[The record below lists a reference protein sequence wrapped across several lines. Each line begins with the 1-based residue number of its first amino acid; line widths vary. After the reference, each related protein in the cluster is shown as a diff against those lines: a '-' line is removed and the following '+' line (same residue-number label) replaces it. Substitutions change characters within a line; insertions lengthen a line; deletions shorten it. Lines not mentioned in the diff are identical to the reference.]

1 MPKGASPVSA
11 FVPNTAPKARKTP
24 TAKKPKTVA
33 AAPVAAEA
41 QTPAVAPPIPPMP
54 SVVSQPVLV
63 TPEMAAGYL
72 AANKRNRPLR
82 KARVERYARDM
93 AEGRWQMNGETIII
107 SDEGN
112 LLNGQHRL
120 EALVKAAVP
129 VWMMVTTGVPES
141 AFSTMDAGLTRTAGD
156 VLGMKGIL
164 NFNQVA
170 AVARIC
176 LNYKDG
182 VSISTPRTN
191 LEIEEA
197 IELHA
202 EIEQYVS
209 SHNKIYNLTH
219 SSLVIAI
226 CYLAQ
231 RFGTETENTV
241 DDFVRGVSTGVNLD
255 EFDARLTY
263 RNKIIAMT
271 ADKQRRPEQTVVW
284 YFTQRALTH
293 YLNGN
298 TIAKLVPGRGETP
311 HFSEIPSA
319 PRARVAEMWGKAIE
333 PAQD

>member
-1 MPKGASPVSA
+1 MAKGPVSA
-11 FVPNTAPKARKTP
+11 FVPAAPKPARKTP
-24 TAKKPKTVA
+24 TARKPKPV
-33 AAPVAAEA
+33 AAPVVEAEA
-41 QTPAVAPPIPPMP
+41 SAPAMPPMP
-54 SVVSQPVLV
+54 TVTSSPVLV
-63 TPEMAAGYL
+63 TPSMASAYL
-72 AANKRNRPLR
+72 ASNTRNRPLR
-82 KARVERYARDM
+82 KSRIERYASDM
-93 AEGRWQMNGETIII
+93 AAGRWQMNGETIII

-120 EALVKAAVP
+120 EALVKAGVP
-129 VWMMVTTGVPES
+129 VWMMVTTGVPET

-182 VSISTPRTN
+182 MPLSRARTN

-197 IELHA
+197 IALHP

-209 SHNKIYNLTH
+209 SHNKIYALTH

-231 RFGTETENTV
+231 RFGTETSNTV

-284 YFTQRALTH
+284 YFTQRAMAH
-293 YLNGN
+293 WLNGT

>member
-1 MPKGASPVSA
+1 MAKGPTTS
-11 FVPNTAPKARKTP
+11 FVAAAPKERKTP
-24 TAKKPKTVA
+24 TARKPKIGAVASTVGAAESIA
-33 AAPVAAEA
+33 AAASS
-41 QTPAVAPPIPPMP
+41 TPPMP
-54 SVVSQPVLV
+54 AVMSSPVLV
-63 TPEMAAGYL
+63 TPELASAYL

-93 AEGRWQMNGETIII
+93 TEGRWQMNGETIII
-107 SDEGN
+107 SDEDN

-120 EALVKAAVP
+120 EAVVKAGVP

-156 VLGMKGIL
+156 VLGMKGVL

-182 VSISTPRTN
+182 VGLSTPRTN

-197 IELHA
+197 LELHP
-202 EIEQYVS
+202 EIETYVS
-209 SHNKIYNLTH
+209 SHNKIYNLAH
-219 SSLVIAI
+219 SSIVIAT

-231 RFGTETENTV
+231 RFGIDTENSV

-271 ADKQRRPEQTVVW
+271 ADKQRRPEQTVIW
-284 YFTQRALTH
+284 YFTQRALAH
-293 YLNGN
+293 WLNAN

-319 PRARVAEMWGKAIE
+319 PRERIADMWGKAIE

>member
-1 MPKGASPVSA
+1 MAKGPVTA
-11 FVPNTAPKARKTP
+11 FVAAPQSTKTPKAAKT
-24 TAKKPKTVA
+24 KRS
-33 AAPVAAEA
+33 APVAQPVASEA
-41 QTPAVAPPIPPMP
+41 VVAPPMP
-54 SVVSQPVLV
+54 QPGIIAQPILV
-63 TPEMAAGYL
+63 TPEMAAAYL

-93 AEGRWQMNGETIII
+93 SEGRWQMNGETIII

-120 EALVKAAVP
+120 EAVVKAAVP
-129 VWMMVTTGVPES
+129 VWMMVTSGVPES

-182 VSISTPRTN
+182 VSLSTPRTN

-197 IELHA
+197 IELHP
-202 EIEQYVS
+202 EIESYVS

-219 SSLVIAI
+219 SSIVIAI
-226 CYLAQ
+226 CYIAQ
-231 RFGTETENTV
+231 RFGEDTQNSV

-293 YLNGN
+293 YLNDN
-298 TIAKLVPGRGETP
+298 AIAKLVPGRGETP

-319 PRARVAEMWGKAIE
+319 PRQRVAELWGKALE
-333 PAQD
+333 TAQD

>member
-1 MPKGASPVSA
+1 
-11 FVPNTAPKARKTP
+11 
-24 TAKKPKTVA
+24 
-33 AAPVAAEA
+33 
-41 QTPAVAPPIPPMP
+41 MP
-54 SVVSQPVLV
+54 SVTSSPVLV
-63 TPEMAAGYL
+63 TPKMAAEYL
-72 AANKRNRPLR
+72 ASNKRNRPLR
-82 KARVERYARDM
+82 RVRVERYARDM
-93 AEGRWQMNGETIII
+93 VEGRWQINGETIII

-120 EALVKAAVP
+120 EAVVKANVP
-129 VWMMVTTGVPES
+129 VWMMVTIGVPES

-156 VLGMKGIL
+156 VLGMKGVL

-170 AVARIC
+170 ATARIC

-182 VSISTPRTN
+182 VALSTARTN

-197 IELHA
+197 IDLHP

-209 SHNKIYNLTH
+209 SHNKIYNMTH
-219 SSLVIAI
+219 SSIVIAV

-231 RFGTETENTV
+231 RFGVETKNTV
-241 DDFVRGVSTGVNLD
+241 DDFVRGVATGVNLE

-263 RNKIIAMT
+263 RNKIISMT
-271 ADKQRRPEQTVVW
+271 ADKQRRPEQSVVW

-293 YLNGN
+293 WLNGT

-319 PRARVAEMWGKAIE
+319 PRERVAELWGKAVE
-333 PAQD
+333 PDQS

>member
-11 FVPNTAPKARKTP
+11 FVAAPKASKPTTKKPKAAAAPTPVVAETP
-24 TAKKPKTVA
+24 TA
-33 AAPVAAEA
+33 
-41 QTPAVAPPIPPMP
+41 AVPPIPPMP
-54 SVVSQPVLV
+54 TVVSAPVLM

-72 AANKRNRPLR
+72 ASNKRNRPLR

-93 AEGRWQMNGETIII
+93 SEGRWQMNGETIIV

-120 EALVKAAVP
+120 EAVVKAGVP
-129 VWMMVTTGVPES
+129 VWMMLTSGVSEA

-197 IELHA
+197 IETHP
-202 EIEQYVS
+202 EIEAYVS

-231 RFGTETENTV
+231 RFGTDTENSV

-293 YLNGN
+293 YLNGT

-319 PRARVAEMWGKAIE
+319 PRSRVAEMWGKAIE
-333 PAQD
+333 TEA